1 MSYGSVESQASY
13 VSLYGDTMQGSL
25 NMNGNKLTGLPLA
38 TEGSDAVS
46 VAYLNNRQVN
56 GGLSWEVIGSDTIR
70 TATEISVEKGFNF
83 YNKILIHVQTS
94 SLVSGSLSVKVDK
107 SENSTLTATNTIA
120 RNSTAYLCLIPFFQN
135 VIVGLPYG
143 YNSDNYPRTGV
154 ADGNTIYLNGNF
166 NGGTP
171 VTVYGQVFK

>member
-25 NMNGNKLTGLPLA
+25 NMNGNKLTGLPLPVDVD
-38 TEGSDAVS
+38 DAVS

-56 GGLSWEVIGSDTIR
+56 GGLSWEVIGSTRIFSFG
-70 TATEISVEKGFNF
+70 EISVEKGFDF
-83 YNKILIHVQTS
+83 YNKILISVATS
-94 SLVSGSLSVKVDK
+94 PSVSGDLSIRVVESGKDYLSLITV
-107 SENSTLTATNTIA
+107 A
-120 RNSTAYLCLIPFFQN
+120 RNSTAYSFLIPFYQN

-143 YNSDNYPRTGV
+143 YNSDNYPRAGV

-166 NGGTP
+166 NELTT
-171 VTVYGQVFK
+171 VTAYGQVFK

>member
-56 GGLSWEVIGSDTIR
+56 GGLSWEVIGSDRITSSG
-70 TATEISVEKGFNF
+70 EISVEKGFNF

-94 SLVSGSLSVKVDK
+94 SSVSGVLNAKVDGSK
-107 SENSTLTATNTIA
+107 NDILTTATVA
-120 RNSTAYLCLIPFFQN
+120 RNSTAYLCLIPFYQN
-135 VIVGLPYG
+135 FIVGLPYG
-143 YNSDNYPRTGV
+143 YISSNYPRAGV
-154 ADGNTIYLNGNF
+154 ADGNTIYLTGSF
-166 NGGTP
+166 NGTTP
-171 VTVYGQVFK
+171 VTAYGQVFK